1 MPFNL
6 TSNLTPKGDQVSAIE
21 KILDNFKK
29 GINEQILEGA
39 TGTGKT
45 FTIANIINKLG
56 KKTLVIAPNKTLAGQ
71 IYTELK
77 ELFPKDRVEYFISYY
92 DYYQPEAYVAST
104 DTYIEKDAS
113 INDKID
119 ELRHS
124 ATESLLSC
132 DNVIVVASVSCIYGI
147 GDIDDYLNATIFLRV
162 GDSLKRDDLIN
173 KLVQFYYERN
183 NYERKRGS
191 FRVSGDIVDV
201 VPISQNCEGIRIGF
215 SFDEIEYLERF
226 DILSGRTKERINFFT
241 LFPASHFVTSKEKLK
256 IAIKNIKEE
265 LSDRIDYFN
274 KRNELL
280 EAERIKQRTEYDLA
294 MLSEMGFCQG
304 VENYSRHIALKPAGS
319 TPTTLIDFFKDD
331 YLLIIDESHVT
342 IPQIGGMYHG
352 DRSRKENLVNFGFR
366 LPSALD
372 NRPLRF
378 LEFEKKKDKVLYL
391 SATPGDYEL
400 KNNYPIIEQ
409 VIRPTYILD
418 PEIILKSSNGQI
430 DDLYF
435 EIKKQVERNEKTLVT
450 TLTIKMSEDLTDYL
464 KKMNIKVKYLH
475 SKINSLERMQI
486 LRDLR
491 CNKFDVLVGVNLL
504 REGLDLPE
512 VSLVAILDA
521 DKEGFLRSERS
532 LIQTSGRAA
541 RNINGRVILYAD
553 KITKSIEKLIEK
565 TTKRREI
572 QKRYNTLNNLTPK
585 TIIKKIP
592 DIITN
597 TIFDNKEN
605 KKIDKKIYELELEKV
620 YEKMKEAAKDL
631 DFEKAMYLRDIYFEL
646 KNNKNKKDDD
656 I

>member
-1 MPFNL
+1 MAFNL
-6 TSNLTPKGDQVSAIE
+6 TSKLTPKGDQISAIE

-29 GINEQILEGA
+29 GIKEQVLEGA

-56 KKTLVIAPNKTLAGQ
+56 KKTLIIAPNKTLAGQ
-71 IYTELK
+71 IYSELK
-77 ELFPKDRVEYFISYY
+77 ELFPSDRVEYFISYY
-92 DYYQPEAYVAST
+92 DYYQPEAYVASS

-124 ATESLLSC
+124 ATESLLSS

-162 GDSLKRDDLIN
+162 NDKLKRDDLIN

-183 NYERKRGS
+183 NYERKRGT
-191 FRVSGDIVDV
+191 FRVSGDIIDV
-201 VPISQNCEGIRIGF
+201 IPISQNGEGIRIGF
-215 SFDEIEYLERF
+215 LFDEIEYLERF
-226 DILSGRTKERINFFT
+226 DVLTGKTKERINFFT
-241 LFPASHFVTSKEKLK
+241 LFPASHFVTSKEKLE

-265 LSDRIDYFN
+265 LAKRIEYF
-274 KRNELL
+274 KERNELL
-280 EAERIKQRTEYDLA
+280 EAERIRQRTEYDIA

-304 VENYSRHIALKPAGS
+304 VENYSRHIALKPEGS
-319 TPTTLIDFFKDD
+319 TPTTLIDFFKED

-352 DRSRKENLVNFGFR
+352 DRSRKENLVNYGFR

-378 LEFEKKKDKVLYL
+378 KEFEKKKDKVLYL

-400 KNNYPIIEQ
+400 NNNYPIIEQ

-418 PEIILKSSNGQI
+418 PKIILKSSKGQI

-435 EIKKQVERNEKTLVT
+435 EIKNQIEKKEKTLVT
-450 TLTIKMSEDLTDYL
+450 TLTIKMSEDLTSYL
-464 KKMNIKVKYLH
+464 EKMKIRVKYLH

-491 CNKFDVLVGVNLL
+491 SDKFDVLVGVNLL

-541 RNINGRVILYAD
+541 RNVNGRVILYAD
-553 KITKSIEKLIEK
+553 KITKSIERLIEK
-565 TTKRREI
+565 TSKRRKI
-572 QKRYNTLNNLTPK
+572 QEEYNKKNNLVPK

-592 DIITN
+592 DVITN
-597 TIFDNKEN
+597 TVFDSSKN
-605 KKIDKKIYELELEKV
+605 KKIDKKLYEMELDKIYEQ
-620 YEKMKEAAKDL
+620 MKSAAKDL

-646 KNNKNKKDDD
+646 KNSKNKKDDD

>member
-191 FRVSGDIVDV
+191 FRVSGDIIDV

-256 IAIKNIKEE
+256 LAIKNIRKE

-304 VENYSRHIALKPAGS
+304 VENYSRHIALKPEGS

>member
-201 VPISQNCEGIRIGF
+201 VPISQNSEGIRIGF

-241 LFPASHFVTSKEKLK
+241 LFPASHFVTNKEKLK

-342 IPQIGGMYHG
+342 IPQIGGMYQG

-435 EIKKQVERNEKTLVT
+435 EIKKQVEGNEKTLVT

-646 KNNKNKKDDD
+646 KNNKNKKNDD